1 MYSGL
6 FLDDLHIAGANKV
19 KKRGAVDCA
28 LSDSKERPRPCK
40 S

>member
-1 MYSGL
+1 MYSNFL
-6 FLDDLHIAGANKV
+6 LDDLHIADVNKA

-28 LSDSKERPRPCK
+28 LSDSKDRPRPCK